1 MAATKINLVD
11 LDTAAKS
18 IPADVPVAML
28 NLLKFKTQATY
39 PEGSAHTNISGEQA
53 YLTRYIPGVMEITS
67 AWGEDSGASM
77 KPLWVGKLQ
86 ANMLAEPTAARTIG
100 TGLASFGIRTLRHS
114 ENWWRARSML
124 QDRCSIGMPRWRIT
138 AFMRRYP
145 GQGRL
150 ESCRDKQ

>member
-53 YLTRYIPGVMEITS
+53 YLTRYIPGIMEITS

-86 ANMLAEPTAARTIG
+86 ANMLAEPFNGKDDWDRIGIIWYPNFAAFRKLVESKEYAAG
-100 TGLASFGIRTLRHS
+100 PLQHRHAAL
-114 ENWWRARSML
+114 EDYRLYATVPWA
-124 QDRCSIGMPRWRIT
+124 
-138 AFMRRYP
+138 
-145 GQGRL
+145 GQT
-150 ESCRDKQ
+150 